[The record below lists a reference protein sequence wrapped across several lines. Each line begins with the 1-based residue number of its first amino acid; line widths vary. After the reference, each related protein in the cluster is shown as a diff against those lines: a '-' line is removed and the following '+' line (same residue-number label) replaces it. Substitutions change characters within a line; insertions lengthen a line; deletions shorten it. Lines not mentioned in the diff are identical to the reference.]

1 MLCRICYFNA
11 DALNNKVK
19 FMSQLNYSFGSGGMT
34 CGLDNVQ
41 LVEYFQHLQ
50 RTNSEPLPIKKAVL
64 CTGMQPNGSCIV
76 NEKLFISAEG
86 ILIDP
91 KESPYVW
98 LNKDFVYDGDKI
110 KCADISPMIPVPLSI
125 NPLAELITTLEI
137 ICKHNFLPTL
147 TVIAGVVMTFHYA
160 TIKDVFG
167 GCPITVAMGD
177 SETGKSTALKAAL
190 SLFGCNKISLYVKG
204 TNALFMERAS
214 RSSLPFGI
222 EEAMPSKKGKM
233 NKLDLTELVID
244 LYDGA
249 ISANMKTG
257 TLKPKSAPVIA
268 TNFELND
275 IDR

>member
-1 MLCRICYFNA
+1 
-11 DALNNKVK
+11 
-19 FMSQLNYSFGSGGMT
+19 MSQINYSFGSGGMT
-34 CGLDNVQ
+34 CGLDHVQ
-41 LVEYFQHLQ
+41 LVDYFQHLQ
-50 RTNSEPLPIKKAVL
+50 RTTHEPLPIKKAVL
-64 CTGMQPNGSCIV
+64 CTGMQPNGCCIV
-76 NEKLFISAEG
+76 NDKIFISPDGALINAE
-86 ILIDP
+86 D
-91 KESPYVW
+91 SPYVW

-110 KCADISPMIPVPLSI
+110 KSADISPTIPIPLSI
-125 NPLAELITTLEI
+125 NPLSELINTLEI
-137 ICKHNFLPTL
+137 ICKHNFLPAL
-147 TVIAGVVMTFHYA
+147 TVVAGGIMTFHYA
-160 TIKDVFG
+160 TIKDMFG

-177 SETGKSTALKAAL
+177 SETGKSTALKATL
-190 SLFGCNKISLYVKG
+190 SLFGCDKISCYVKG

-249 ISANMKTG
+249 VSANMKTG

-268 TNFELND
+268 TNFELDN

>member
-1 MLCRICYFNA
+1 
-11 DALNNKVK
+11 
-19 FMSQLNYSFGSGGMT
+19 MSQINYSFGSGGMT

-41 LVEYFQHLQ
+41 LIEYFQHLQ
-50 RTNSEPLPIKKAVL
+50 RTTQPLPIKKAVL
-64 CTGMQPNGSCIV
+64 CTGMQPNGSCIL
-76 NEKLFISAEG
+76 NEKIFISPDGA
-86 ILIDP
+86 LIDP
-91 KESPYVW
+91 EESSYVW
-98 LNKDFVYDGDKI
+98 LNKDFVYDSDKI
-110 KCADISPMIPVPLSI
+110 KSTDISPTIPVPLSI
-125 NPLAELITTLEI
+125 DPLAELITTLEVL
-137 ICKHNFLPTL
+137 CKHNFLPTL
-147 TVIAGVVMTFHYA
+147 TVIAGAIMTFHYA
-160 TIKDVFG
+160 TIKDIFG

-190 SLFGCNKISLYVKG
+190 SLFGCNQISCYVKG

-214 RSSLPFGI
+214 RSSLPFAI

-268 TNFELND
+268 TNFELDD